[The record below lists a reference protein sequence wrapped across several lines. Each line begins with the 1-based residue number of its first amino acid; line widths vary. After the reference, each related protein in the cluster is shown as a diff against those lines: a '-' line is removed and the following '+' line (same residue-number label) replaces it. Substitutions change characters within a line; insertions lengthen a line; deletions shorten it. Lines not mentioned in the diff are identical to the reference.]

1 MLFKTT
7 VSIDVFAQLTVSK
20 TEGKNGS
27 IGPLRRFT
35 PVMMNKLLESTDC
48 SSDFFMQYRKP
59 VFPCLIEILI
69 IRLLEFWI
77 NKCVCVPV
85 GCLSFTRIML

>member
-1 MLFKTT
+1 MLFETT

-27 IGPLRRFT
+27 IGLLRRFT

-48 SSDFFMQYRKP
+48 SSDFFIAR
-59 VFPCLIEILI
+59 
-69 IRLLEFWI
+69 
-77 NKCVCVPV
+77 
-85 GCLSFTRIML
+85 